1 MNIDVI
7 NNGNVSFMVLTTVL
21 VFLMIPGLA
30 FFYGGLV
37 PKKNSLTMMMYT
49 FISMGIVTILWTFGG
64 FSLVFGKD
72 IGGVVGSPT
81 EYFMLHGVDF
91 NVNPRYG
98 SSIPFL
104 MFFMYQLMFAI
115 ITAPLMTGA
124 IASRITI
131 MGWVKV
137 LILWMILI
145 YFPVAHWI
153 WGGGFLSKWGFVDF
167 AGGTVIHATAG
178 FSALVGVLFFGKRY
192 YKTSE
197 DYGNINLVI
206 LGAAILLFGWFGF
219 NSGGAL
225 VSGEHAA
232 IAFTNT
238 GIAAGFSTIVWVIIC
253 YLRDKKFSFIELTTG
268 AVAGLATITPCSGYV
283 SPQSSVLIGIIAAFV
298 CYGCLQLSIKLK
310 LDDALGVWGVH
321 GMGGV
326 TGSILVGIFAAS
338 NLDGVSGG
346 FHQFI
351 IQLLGVSIVIV
362 YSCIVCWAIF
372 KICDLTGSIRVP
384 KDVQEKGLDQKY
396 ITEIVDCKSSN

>member
-1 MNIDVI
+1 MNTDVI
-7 NNGNVSFMVLTTVL
+7 NNGNVAFMIITTVL

-49 FISMGIVTILWTFGG
+49 FISIGVVTILWTLGG
-64 FSLVFGKD
+64 FSMVFGTD
-72 IGGVVGSPT
+72 LGGFIGSPS
-81 EYFMLHGVDF
+81 EYFMLKHVDF
-91 NVNPRYG
+91 TVNPKYG

-131 MGWVKV
+131 VGWVKV
-137 LILWMILI
+137 LVLWMILI

-153 WGGGFLSKWGFVDF
+153 WGGGFLSKLGFVDY

-192 YKTSE
+192 VIPKR
-197 DYGNINLVI
+197 DYGNVNLV
-206 LGAAILLFGWFGF
+206 LVGTALLMFGWFGF

-225 VSGEHAA
+225 ASGETAA

-238 GIAAGFSTIVWVIIC
+238 GIAAGFATIVWVGIC
-253 YLRDKKFSFIELTTG
+253 YIKSNKFSMVELATG

-283 SPQSSVLIGIIAAFV
+283 TPQSAVYIGIIAALV
-298 CYGCLQLSIKLK
+298 CYFFLELSRRLK
-310 LDDALGVWGVH
+310 WDDALGVWGVH

-326 TGSILVGIFAAS
+326 TGSILVGVFAAS
-338 NLDGVSGG
+338 EVNGVAGGSG
-346 FHQFI
+346 QLLT
-351 IQLLGVSIVIV
+351 QLLGVVLVIV
-362 YSCIVCWAIF
+362 YSVVVCWIIL
-372 KICDLTGSIRVP
+372 KVCDLTGSIRVP
-384 KDVQEKGLDQKY
+384 AHVQESGLDKRYMEEQ
-396 ITEIVDCKSSN
+396 IDA